1 MKANKFL
8 SFAIAGIMSLSCV
21 PAIHADSTVRTV
33 KEWTFDS
40 GVQAFSNIN
49 SNGTYSWDSSMDYDS
64 NGGGSVKYEYKANDM
79 KKNEGRLGYIN
90 IHQWS
95 FTESGKVYKVSAQVY
110 GESVT
115 EGAMVKASP
124 NNTNKDAGVCDEV
137 EIKQGEWTEVTG
149 YFVGKSPDWYAFQF
163 TGGSFAKSKDAT
175 EGFDVYYLDSVKIEE
190 VEADSALLSK
200 FSPNFDYSK
209 ELTRKTAKLDLTQT
223 KTVLKQNG
231 ETEVKAY
238 LLGGEAGDVL
248 TDIVPQS
255 VAAADLTAVSDNGDV
270 AEFNEETGNIEAK
283 LPGEAVIT
291 FTYDGISQ
299 PVAVIVYPE
308 NNKDYKYLEN
318 SDNIGIP
325 AKDPIYPGNDAWI
338 MYQTPNNRVSTS
350 IQSGKPSVVSFRF
363 FVPGTEGSV
372 PSTFTGIYGGGWDL
386 QMGNEKE
393 QQRFNFGNA
402 VSDNP
407 GEMVAGWNR
416 VDFVIGYPE
425 KKSIDDG
432 YMKMYWY
439 LNGKLMTNTERVINS
454 GTIGF
459 TNFNKLMVS
468 DFVIADLSVENKVTG
483 TAPDLVNDNQS
494 IAADSTFEIE
504 FSYPIIEES
513 IAENVILT
521 DKDNKQEI
529 PFDCKA
535 EGNKIVI
542 TPKNRLL
549 KNTNYTL
556 TVSKAIKSVLTS
568 AMLTSDL
575 KYNFKTENNP
585 VVIKNVLKANN
596 SVIFSAENNTEG
608 NVYVVASAFN
618 GQASIRPVYTSI
630 GTGSSTNV
638 TLSFD
643 GVEDLKDYTSE
654 LYAVDDINAK
664 EINLLSDITVI
675 GGADAS
681 RTYAAGGADEKLET
695 EYNPSANEVSV
706 KYKSKSGIKN
716 SPVIV
721 RVYRKDGDSGFD
733 KLVRFEAVPTAEN
746 GIINYA
752 FKAGENMSVGRY
764 CVSLYSPID
773 SKASDSEFNFVT
785 VADIENAVEKINNS
799 DNTINPNNE
808 KSIDSVFESVR
819 DILDLVDT
827 DFDNLANKN
836 FVYNN
841 LISQKPYDKDA
852 AKLKQIYRQALK
864 MSVLLEGDTDALTR
878 EIKDNHSNEY
888 WGIKENST
896 YKAFCETLTDT
907 QKKSVAAKLLT
918 AKSFGEINDMF
929 IMAVIVEDIKSQTS
943 NSTVYS
949 ALSKY
954 NDLTN
959 IDYSVYNTLKESYR
973 LQACKDFRSE
983 ISTKGVDSLT
993 ALKQLF
999 EKYAGEQKTKQTK
1012 DDNNNGGGRGTG
1024 GGGKTGGSDNSGSIV
1039 IAPGK
1044 NVTSNPVPEWY
1055 DDGSKNAAEET
1066 IFDDLNGVEWA
1077 KEYINKL
1084 YNKGVISGK
1093 GEKIF
1098 APNDNLTR
1106 EELCK
1111 MIALAFELEKNDEN
1125 GAIPFG
1131 DVSSGDWYYDYV
1143 TVCYQNGIIKGISDD
1158 TFGVGK
1164 TVTREEISTI
1174 LVRSA
1179 EAVGKSLDYDITIY
1193 PFNDET
1199 EISDWALESV
1209 SVLRECL
1216 IVNGV
1221 GNDYFA
1227 PKNNVTRA
1235 QAAKMIIGMLEYKY

>member
-8 SFAIAGIMSLSCV
+8 SFAIAGIMSLSLV
-21 PAIHADSTVRTV
+21 PSIHADSTVQTV

-40 GVQAFSNIN
+40 GVQGFSNIN
-49 SNGTYSWDSSMDYDS
+49 SNGTYSWDGSMDYDS
-64 NGGGSVKYEYKANDM
+64 NGGGSVKYEYKANGM
-79 KKNEGRLGYIN
+79 KKNDGRLGYIN

-95 FTESGKVYKVSAQVY
+95 FTESGKVYKISAQIY

-115 EGAMVKASP
+115 EGATVKVMP
-124 NNTNKDAGVCDEV
+124 NNTNKDAGVCDEA
-137 EIKQGEWTEVTG
+137 EIKQGEWTEVDG
-149 YFVGKSPDWYAFQF
+149 YFVGKSSDWYAFQF
-163 TGGSFAKSKDAT
+163 NGGSFATSKDAA

-190 VEADSALLSK
+190 VEADSEVLSK
-200 FSPNFDYSK
+200 FSPNFEFSK

-223 KTVLKQNG
+223 KTVLKQN
-231 ETEVKAY
+231 EQTEVKAY
-238 LLGGEAGDVL
+238 LLGGETGDIL
-248 TDIVPQS
+248 ADIAPQS
-255 VAAADLTAVSDNGDV
+255 VAGTDLTAESDNEDV
-270 AEFNEETGNIEAK
+270 AVFNEKTGNIEAK

-291 FTYDGISQ
+291 FTYDGITQ

-308 NNKDYKYLEN
+308 SNKDYKYLEN
-318 SDNIGIP
+318 PDNVGIP
-325 AKDPIYPGNDAWI
+325 VKDPIYPDNDAWV
-338 MYQTPNNRVSTS
+338 MYQAPNGRVSTS
-350 IQSGKPSVVSFRF
+350 IQSGKPSVISFRF
-363 FVPGTEGSV
+363 FVPGTEVSSA
-372 PSTFTGIYGGGWDL
+372 STFIGIYGGGYSL
-386 QMGNEKE
+386 QMEGDKG
-393 QQRFNFGNA
+393 QQRFVFPN
-402 VSDNP
+402 VTTNP
-407 GEMVAGWNR
+407 SEMVAGWNR
-416 VDFVIGYPE
+416 VDFVTGYPE

-439 LNGKLMTNTERVINS
+439 LNGKLMSNTESKINS
-454 GTIGF
+454 GSIAF
-459 TNFNKLMVS
+459 LNFNKLMIS
-468 DFVIADLSVENKVTG
+468 DFVIADLSVENTVTG
-483 TAPDLVNDNQS
+483 TTPDLVSGNQS
-494 IAADSTFEIE
+494 IAADSTFEVE

-513 IAENVILT
+513 IAENVVLT
-521 DKDNKQEI
+521 DKDNKQDI
-529 PFDCKA
+529 PFEYKA
-535 EGNKIVI
+535 EGNKIII
-542 TPKNRLL
+542 TPKNSLL

-556 TVSKAIKSVLTS
+556 TVKKALKSTLTS

-585 VVIKNVLKANN
+585 VVIKNALKANN
-596 SVIFSAENNTEG
+596 SVMFSAENNTEG
-608 NVYVVASAFN
+608 NVCVVASAFG
-618 GQASIRPVYTSI
+618 GQASIKPVYTSI
-630 GTGSSTNV
+630 DTGSSSNV

-643 GVEDLKDYTSE
+643 GIEDLKDYAIE
-654 LYAVDDINAK
+654 LYAVDDIDAK
-664 EINLLSDITVI
+664 EIKLLSDITALS
-675 GGADAS
+675 GADTS
-681 RTYAAGGADEKLET
+681 RTYVAGSADEMLET

-706 KYKSKSGIKN
+706 KYKSGSGIKN

-721 RVYRKDGDSGFD
+721 RVYRKDSGSDFD
-733 KLVRFEAVPTAEN
+733 KLVRFEAVPTAD
-746 GIINYA
+746 GGVINYT

-773 SKASDSEFNFVT
+773 SAASDSEFNFVT

-799 DNTINPNNE
+799 DNTINPNNAN
-808 KSIDSVFESVR
+808 SIDSVFESVR

-852 AKLKQIYRQALK
+852 AKLKKIYRQALK
-864 MSVLLEGDTDALTR
+864 MSVLLEGDTDTLTQ

-896 YKAFCETLTDT
+896 YKAFCEALTDT
-907 QKKSVAAKLLT
+907 QKKAVAAKLLT
-918 AKSFGEINDMF
+918 AKSFGDINDMF

-999 EKYAGEQKTKQTK
+999 EKYCDEQKTKQTK

-1024 GGGKTGGSDNSGSIV
+1024 SGGKTGGTDNSGSIV

-1055 DDGSKNAAEET
+1055 DDGSKNAAQET
-1066 IFDDLNGVEWA
+1066 VFDDLNGVEWA
-1077 KEYINKL
+1077 KEYIKKL

-1093 GEKIF
+1093 DEKIF

-1131 DVSSGDWYYDYV
+1131 DVSANEWYYDYI
-1143 TVCYQNGIIKGISDD
+1143 TICYQNGIIKGMSDD
-1158 TFGVGK
+1158 IFGVGK

-1174 LVRSA
+1174 LVRAA

-1193 PFNDET
+1193 PFNDES

-1209 SVLRECL
+1209 SILRECL

-1235 QAAKMIIGMLEYKY
+1235 QASKMIIGMLEYKY